1 MTMTENINDLTK
13 AIVVLYNFL
22 LNGQQNH
29 FHITKA
35 EDVGKSKFR
44 PCSIQKLQ

>member
-1 MTMTENINDLTK
+1 MTMIENVNDLTK

-22 LNGQQNH
+22 LNGHQNQ
-29 FHITKA
+29 FHIIKT

-44 PCSIQKLQ
+44 ACSIQ